1 MTVGLGDTCRI
12 ALWPFNHRW
21 RPFSSICDPDTRYIL
36 VSSCAVLRST
46 VFTGDGHMDTH
57 PHVLVVEDEPDL
69 ATLYATWLEQ
79 ACSVEMAY
87 DGNDAVDAIDE
98 STDIV
103 LLDRRMPGLSGDT
116 VLETIRERDLD
127 CRVAMVTAV
136 EPDFDIIGMGFDD
149 YLVKPVSKDELTSI
163 IDQLVLRSTYDEQL
177 QEFFALASKKALLD
191 AEKTDAERRASQEY
205 ARLEDRLAVLRTQVD
220 ETMAELLDQDVYHR
234 LCQDITRER
243 IS

>member
-1 MTVGLGDTCRI
+1 
-12 ALWPFNHRW
+12 
-21 RPFSSICDPDTRYIL
+21 
-36 VSSCAVLRST
+36 
-46 VFTGDGHMDTH
+46 MDTH

>member
-1 MTVGLGDTCRI
+1 
-12 ALWPFNHRW
+12 
-21 RPFSSICDPDTRYIL
+21 
-36 VSSCAVLRST
+36 
-46 VFTGDGHMDTH
+46 MDTH

-234 LCQDITRER
+234 LCQDITRKR